1 MFLLMTFWRQ
11 SMAKKNI
18 TKVADKL
25 AKVSEQVNVYFY
37 DNAYMV
43 EVSGRDTNDDWTSVK
58 LVCKDLVEVRTVLD
72 EVDSLPKDS

>member
-1 MFLLMTFWRQ
+1 MP
-11 SMAKKNI
+11 KKNI

-25 AKVSEQVNVYFY
+25 AKVGECVNVYFY

-43 EVSGRDTNDDWTSVK
+43 EVSGRDSNDDWSNVK
-58 LVCKDLVEVRTVLD
+58 LVCRDLDEVQTALQ